1 MKDIIKLGSLS
12 LVTAMVLVGCGSSSD
27 SSSNFSDNSNQND
40 EVLETKTGYFLDS
53 AVVGADYIT
62 SSELN
67 GTTDEFGRFKYK
79 DGDKVKLYIGKLLLG
94 EVEPT
99 DEGLITPKSLA
110 SQSEDSEKAETLILR
125 VLQSLDSDSNAT
137 NGITIDS
144 TTKESFASID
154 KEVNI
159 LSLESEERLTDIPEI
174 GTKIDRD
181 NDGIIDVNATDAN
194 AHFEES
200 ISTWNDGHRP
210 DENEVENSTQD
221 TMDDTKHEDGKDT
234 NNVIPDNN
242 QTDNH
247 VNRPETDNGKD
258 SDRVTS
264 DNNHEN
270 SSNMDDTK
278 DNDRVAPDNN
288 QTDNHENRPETDNGK
303 DSDRVTSDNNH
314 ENSSN
319 MDDTKDND
327 SIISDNNQTEN
338 NQTESHGNRPEID
351 NGKDNDTVTSDNNQ
365 TDNHGDG
372 LNLDDYTKSTLTTEQ
387 KYSLA
392 YMWNEEKLAYDVYS
406 ELNKVQPQKQLE
418 NIATRSEVKHIQM
431 VEDLVQR
438 YDINI
443 SNLDTYEI
451 KYSESELRALPVGSF
466 GVEDIQTLYNKL
478 YDKGIK
484 SGQDALE
491 VGCMV
496 EVTDVNDLNKH
507 IETAQTTNSTD
518 IIDTF
523 DKLRSGSYNHYWSFD
538 KGLKNMGITDGCCS
552 LGTIDGVNYCQ
563 PDYPQNEK
571 DNNSTDEASIGSQDS
586 SNTEDSGEAS
596 ENTGTKENR
605 EVNQGNENSEG
616 SESGSKNGNGGKNR
630 ES

>member
-270 SSNMDDTK
+270 SSNMD
-278 DNDRVAPDNN
+278 
-288 QTDNHENRPETDNGK
+288 G
-303 DSDRVTSDNNH
+303 
-314 ENSSN
+314 
-319 MDDTKDND
+319 TKDND

>member
-270 SSNMDDTK
+270 SSNMD
-278 DNDRVAPDNN
+278 
-288 QTDNHENRPETDNGK
+288 G
-303 DSDRVTSDNNH
+303 
-314 ENSSN
+314 
-319 MDDTKDND
+319 TKDND

-338 NQTESHGNRPEID
+338 NQTENHGNRPEID

-365 TDNHGDG
+365 TENHGDG

-507 IETAQTTNSTD
+507 IETAQITNSTD